1 MKKLY
6 SLITVVIL
14 TTGAFKVNAQS
25 SSDSGDGFNQ
35 LIKSSPGDA
44 TKLVQAFAEPL
55 FKGFGVGLNSGWN
68 NTAATKKFLH
78 LDIRITA
85 NVAQVP
91 VSDQT
96 FDVTKLGLSSHLT
109 VDASSPTNIAQT
121 FGGDKNGAQPVMR
134 INDDNGNK
142 ITTFKLP
149 QGIIQYVPAPDI
161 QATIGLVHNTDV
173 TIRTT
178 PTINLPSNA
187 GSVSMFGFG
196 VKHDIIQDFA
206 AKGKKKPFDLAIA
219 VNYNRITLTK
229 TLSVQPDAGA
239 TPAPGQSTADF
250 STQHVSATFSGLN
263 FQAIISK
270 RLLFFT
276 PFASVAYQTASTDMG
291 AFGNYPIQATG
302 PNQTTQYTVVTDPV
316 HIKETSISGLRG
328 DVGFQLNLLILRIFA
343 SYSVGGGYNSANAG
357 IGLGF

>member
-1 MKKLY
+1 M
-6 SLITVVIL
+6 
-14 TTGAFKVNAQS
+14 
-25 SSDSGDGFNQ
+25 
-35 LIKSSPGDA
+35 
-44 TKLVQAFAEPL
+44 
-55 FKGFGVGLNSGWN
+55 
-68 NTAATKKFLH
+68 
-78 LDIRITA
+78 
-85 NVAQVP
+85 
-91 VSDQT
+91 
-96 FDVTKLGLSSHLT
+96 
-109 VDASSPTNIAQT
+109 
-121 FGGDKNGAQPVMR
+121 
-134 INDDNGNK
+134 
-142 ITTFKLP
+142 P

-196 VKHDIIQDFA
+196 VKHDLIQDFA
-206 AKGKKKPFDLAIA
+206 GKGKKKPFDLAFA

-239 TPAPGQSTADF
+239 TPAPGYSAADF
-250 STQHVSATFSGLN
+250 STQYVKATFSGLN

-302 PNQTTQYTVVTDPV
+302 TGQGTFYTVVKDPV
-316 HIKETSISGLRG
+316 HINETSISGLRG
-328 DVGFQLNLLILRIFA
+328 DAGFQLNLLILRIFA